1 VTFAGIDG
9 TLINKERWFNC
20 NLARVFVK
28 KKNKTLALFKPTDL
42 PILQYNKQ
50 FKTNIILSCGKFRK
64 IILCYLCYFFP
75 FRFDL
80 LRLMSQ

>member
-1 VTFAGIDG
+1 MMYGRKNIK
-9 TLINKERWFNC
+9 LMNKERWFDC
-20 NLARVFVK
+20 NLAHVCVK
-28 KKNKTLALFKPTDL
+28 KTNKTLALSEQMDL

-50 FKTNIILSCGKFRK
+50 FKTNIILSCRKFRK
-64 IILCYLCYFFP
+64 IILCSLCYFFP